1 MSDWKSVLKADPTDW
16 LLSEGEPWVR
26 YRTLVDLLDLPEDDP
41 EVQTA
46 RAEML
51 AHPQVQALIAEAAT
65 WPGYPLKRHNDAKH
79 TLHKLAVLADFGL
92 RADDPGMGEV
102 VEKVMAHRSPEGAF
116 QTVVLVPKAFGGTG
130 KGMWTWMLCDTLTV
144 LYALLGF
151 GLGEHPAVQRAVE
164 HLASLIRDNGW
175 PCAFSLE
182 FGKFRGPGR
191 KADPCPYVNLIALKA
206 LSKVPGMRDSVVC
219 RKGAEMLL
227 GHWERRAE
235 RKI

>member
-1 MSDWKSVLKADPTDW
+1 
-16 LLSEGEPWVR
+16 
-26 YRTLVDLLDLPEDDP
+26 LDLPEDDP
-41 EVQTA
+41 EVVAA
-46 RAEML
+46 RQAML
-51 AHPQVQALIAEAAT
+51 DHPKVKGLIAEAAT
-65 WPGYPLKRHNDAKH
+65 WPGYPLKRHNDSKH
-79 TLHKLAVLADFGL
+79 TLHKLAV
-92 RADDPGMGEV
+92 RADDPGIDEV
-102 VEKVMAHRSPEGAF
+102 MEKVMAHRSPEGAF

-130 KGMWTWMLCDTLTV
+130 KGMWTWMLCDTPTV

-164 HLASLIRDNGW
+164 HLASLVRDNGW
-175 PCAFSLE
+175 PCASSPE

-206 LSKVPGMRDSVVC
+206 LSKVPEMRDSVVC